1 MTFPCKEGQGSHK
14 RGNRNGK
21 QSICMY
27 SPCPVHQ
34 GPSRASGLLP
44 FPDEGRGDA
53 SRLTAIIPIRQAS
66 RTREIGRRGNFPDVF
81 TILTTSS
88 PSHLHGHLLARSPP
102 PLASPCADLRP
113 SLSSSTHKYSV
124 ASAETRLAV
133 PSHDSITSSTETF
146 GCASSMS
153 QPTHTVLSR
162 SRISDG
168 GQRSQAQ
175 R

>member
-88 PSHLHGHLLARSPP
+88 PSHLHLAIRAGSLPDPAARAEIDTLSGQRWAWLLCP
-102 PLASPCADLRP
+102 P
-113 SLSSSTHKYSV
+113 SLMRLLLKTVWVGWLIDDAQPKVSV
-124 ASAETRLAV
+124 EEVIES
-133 PSHDSITSSTETF
+133 
-146 GCASSMS
+146 
-153 QPTHTVLSR
+153 
-162 SRISDG
+162 
-168 GQRSQAQ
+168 
-175 R
+175 